1 LEKLFLTNVISLG
14 KQGRNDETQAY
25 DFVRTLADFRR
36 FVLVCAQAESLSQ
49 PGHPLQLRRL
59 ITMDISTEWF
69 LVVGSV
75 FIAMAGLG
83 SFLTRLPLTTGI
95 VYALIGVAIGPLGI
109 DLLSLNFFEQ
119 ARFIEHITEI
129 AVVISLFT
137 AGLKL
142 DLPLTDPQW
151 RLSLSLAT
159 IAMIINIALVAVA
172 AMFILDFSLGA
183 AILLGAILSPT
194 DPVLASDVQ
203 IEGSNQRDRLRFA
216 LTAEG
221 GLNDGTAFPFVMLGL
236 GLMGYHDLGEFGWKW
251 FTVDLVWSIFGGCL
265 IGYLMGLIVSRCIL
279 FLRSK
284 HSDKESLDD
293 FLTLGLIALSYG
305 VAVAAHSYGFLAVFA
320 AGIALRS
327 ISKPS
332 INHEIA
338 KQSDG
343 NIDKE
348 IKAASKLPEK
358 VLSFNEQLERV
369 AEVVVVIILGTLIS
383 RDTFTYAPWI
393 FAIGLLFIFRPISTL
408 LTIGRSKTV
417 SSFQKKY
424 IAWLGIRGIGSM
436 YYLAYAVTH
445 GLDKGVAK
453 TIADIT
459 IGAVMLSIIVHGTS
473 VTPLMNIYEK
483 RLKGYRRSIKERFE
497 RRRRILHQDR

>member
-1 LEKLFLTNVISLG
+1 MDLS
-14 KQGRNDETQAY
+14 TQ
-25 DFVRTLADFRR
+25 
-36 FVLVCAQAESLSQ
+36 
-49 PGHPLQLRRL
+49 
-59 ITMDISTEWF
+59 WF

-75 FIAMAGLG
+75 FIAMAGFG
-83 SFLTRLPLTTGI
+83 SWLTRLPLTTGI
-95 VYALIGVAIGPLGI
+95 VYALIGVAIGPFGL
-109 DLLSLNFFEQ
+109 DLLSLNFFEH
-119 ARFIEHITEI
+119 ARFVEHITEI

-159 IAMIINIALVAVA
+159 IAMVVNIAMVALA
-172 AMFILDFSLGA
+172 AMFFLDFSIGA

-236 GLMGYHDLGEFGWKW
+236 GLMGYHNLGEYGWKW
-251 FTVDLVWSIFGGCL
+251 VSVDLVWSIFGGCV
-265 IGYLMGLIVSRCIL
+265 IGYLMGVIVSRCIL

-284 HSDKESLDD
+284 HCDKETLDD

-305 VAVAAHSYGFLAVFA
+305 VAVAAHAYGFLAVFA
-320 AGIALRS
+320 AGIALRR

-338 KQSDG
+338 KHSDG

-348 IKAASKLPEK
+348 VKAASRLPEK
-358 VLSFNEQLERV
+358 VLSFNEQLERA

-383 RDTFTYAPWI
+383 ADTFTRGPWI
-393 FAIGLLFIFRPISTL
+393 FAIGLLFVFRPLSTL
-408 LTIGRSKTV
+408 LTIGRSNTV
-417 SSFQKKY
+417 SAFQKRY

-445 GLDKGVAK
+445 GLDQGVAK
-453 TIADIT
+453 IIADIT
-459 IGAVMLSIIVHGTS
+459 IGAVMLSILVHGIS
-473 VTPLMNIYEK
+473 VTPLMNVYER
-483 RLKGYRRSIKERFE
+483 RLKLYRLSIKERFE
-497 RRRRILHQDR
+497 RRRRILHQNR